1 MHMQMSALA
10 ATWFVPFAIAIG
22 IWVSWSDMK
31 FMKIPNQSVLALAAV
46 FILVGPLVL
55 PFDSYLWHLAA
66 IPAVL
71 AVGFMLNVIR
81 AVGAG
86 DAKFAAAMAP
96 FFALGDAVEIMFLS
110 CAILLAAFTTHRVMG
125 LVPAV
130 RRATTD
136 WESWE
141 RRDFPMGFALSGILI
156 VYLLLASHY
165 GI

>member
-1 MHMQMSALA
+1 MHMSAFA
-10 ATWFVPFAIAIG
+10 ATWFAPFALVIG

-31 FMKIPNQSVLALAAV
+31 FMKIPNQAVLALAAV

-55 PFDSYLWHLAA
+55 PFHSYLWHLTA

-71 AVGFMLNVIR
+71 AIGFLLNVAG

-110 CAILLAAFTTHRVMG
+110 CAILLAALTTHRLMG

-130 RRATTD
+130 RRATGD

-156 VYLLLASHY
+156 FYLGLATHY
-165 GI
+165 GA